1 MAPRVRGTPRWV
13 SVALWRRSES
23 AGAGSVEKEMSMF
36 RRRLTDELNRR
47 DQLAGALLGLGALN
61 WGLVGLANFDAV
73 RAVLGKTVG
82 VRVVTA

>member
-1 MAPRVRGTPRWV
+1 
-13 SVALWRRSES
+13 
-23 AGAGSVEKEMSMF
+23 MF

-73 RAVLGKTVG
+73 RAVLGKTA
-82 VRVVTA
+82 RHAWSTA